1 MLPFVFLFFKSM
13 LIGVGMAAPL
23 GPISMLLIKKTL
35 ENGLTAGFAIA
46 VGAACADALY
56 SGFAGFAMA
65 SFMALV
71 SQHQTALRV
80 VGKGVMACVLLS
92 EMRFH
97 PKDQQEVSLS
107 RAGTAALCAK
117 VFFMT
122 LANPVTILAMSGIFL
137 SFNIAFTGYEQ
148 VLIATAGVFTGSS
161 LWCLSLSCLTAYSKR
176 YMSSGFISGLQ
187 YVSLGVLA
195 ALIIFI

>member
-35 ENGLTAGFAIA
+35 ENGLTAGLAIA

-65 SFMALV
+65 SFMTLV
-71 SQHQTALRV
+71 TQHQFSLRI
-80 VGKGVMACVLLS
+80 VGKCVMACVFLS

-97 PKDQQEVSLS
+97 PNNQQEISLS
-107 RAGTAALCAK
+107 RAGTVALCAK

-148 VLIATAGVFTGSS
+148 VMVATAGVFAGSS
-161 LWCLSLSCLTAYSKR
+161 LWCFSLSCLTAYGKR
-176 YMSSGFISGLQ
+176 YMSSNFISGLQ
-187 YVSLGVLA
+187 YLSLGVLA
-195 ALIIFI
+195 ALIVFI